1 MDQVVA
7 PSIDA
12 ISNPRKCVVYGLSSS
27 SDGRLRYVG
36 QTVTDIGD
44 RLKNHIRHARKY
56 PHRHLS
62 CWIKSVIAS
71 GHEVVADVLVDD
83 AVWNETEISVIAKML
98 ANGAKLVNATSG
110 GDGALGVA
118 WTDERRKNLSLAMT
132 GKKKSPEHV
141 EKMAATKRGV
151 SLSDETKQKISAA
164 LKGKT
169 PKNLADV
176 QRGNKGLPRPQ
187 ELRDRIRA
195 TLKAT
200 REAKAMAASIN
211 QGAF

>member
-1 MDQVVA
+1 MGDEA
-7 PSIDA
+7 S
-12 ISNPRKCVVYGLSSS
+12 KCVVYGLSSS
-27 SDGRLRYVG
+27 SDARIRYVG
-36 QTVTDIGD
+36 QTITDVYD

-62 CWIKSVIAS
+62 CWIKSVISS
-71 GHEVVADVLVDD
+71 GHSIVVEVLVSD
-83 AVWNETEISVIAKML
+83 AKWNETEISVIAEMRASG
-98 ANGAKLVNATSG
+98 ANLVNATSG

-132 GKKKSPEHV
+132 GKKKSPEHIANV
-141 EKMAATKRGV
+141 SAAKRGMR
-151 SLSDETKQKISAA
+151 LSDETKKKISAA
-164 LKGKT
+164 LKGRA

-195 TLKAT
+195 TLKST